1 MADDVKVFGMPA
13 ASGRW
18 LMVLVGLVIQLC
30 LGAIYAYGV
39 VRVPITAYFKSLGLN
54 PTAMDMTWPFVT
66 FLLCFAIAMPLAGP
80 YFRKWGPKRCPW
92 LEEYLLES
100 PGLQHLLLHPHLC

>member
-1 MADDVKVFGMPA
+1 MADDVKVLGMPA

-39 VRVPITAYFKSLGLN
+39 VRVPITAYFKTLGLN
-54 PTAMDMTWPFVT
+54 PTAMDMTWPFIT
-66 FLLCFAIAMPLAGP
+66 FLLFFAFTMPMAGH
-80 YFRKWGPKRCPW
+80 YIQKVGPKKVSMIGGD
-92 LEEYLLES
+92 LLES
-100 PGLQHLLLHPHLC
+100 AG